1 MNDRM
6 IDRAAGS
13 PEDRGGIDADPTAIA
28 AGEALFKLEPRFV
41 WAARTMA
48 DLPPMGAPE
57 VAFAGRSNVGKSS
70 LVNALTGRK
79 SLARASQEPGRTRE
93 LIFFALAG
101 KDEVDRI
108 RVVDLPGYGYARAPK
123 TEIARWTAATRDF
136 LRGRATLKRVFVL
149 IDSRHGLKDAD
160 LEVLRALDQAATSY
174 QIVLTKI
181 DKLRVAERAAVVEA
195 TTKALARR
203 PAAHPVVLPVSSH
216 EAINIDLLR
225 GEVATFALPPA
236 AG

>member
-1 MNDRM
+1 MTNAEGPPLDL
-6 IDRAAGS
+6 
-13 PEDRGGIDADPTAIA
+13 A

-79 SLARASQEPGRTRE
+79 ALARASQEPGRTRE

-108 RVVDLPGYGYARAPK
+108 RVVDLPGFGYARASK
-123 TEIARWTAATRDF
+123 TEIARWTTATRDF
-136 LRGRATLKRVFVL
+136 LRGRATLKRVFLLV
-149 IDSRHGLKDAD
+149 DGRHGLKPNDT
-160 LEVLRALDQAATSY
+160 EVMWALDQSAMAY
-174 QIVLTKI
+174 QIVLTKM
-181 DKLRVAERAAVVEA
+181 DKLKAGERDAVLAATVA
-195 TTKALARR
+195 ALAKR
-203 PAAHPVVLPVSSH
+203 PAAHPVVRPVSSH
-216 EAINIDLLR
+216 TGEGIAELR
-225 GEVATFALPPA
+225 AEVATLALPPA
-236 AG
+236 S